1 MSSEF
6 RDFLNEQLKDPEFAK
21 EYYATK
27 PEVDFSIVIHQIR
40 EEKGLTQVELA
51 ELSGVNQ
58 ANISR
63 IENGERLPNIYTLQ
77 KIILIKKNQESQGIC
92 NSEKPLRFLFLRLSV
107 FI

>member
-1 MSSEF
+1 MKGDILMSTNF
-6 RDFLNEQLKDPEFAK
+6 REFLNEQLKDPEFAK

-77 KIILIKKNQESQGIC
+77 KIANSLGMQLALIPID
-92 NSEKPLRFLFLRLSV
+92 
-107 FI
+107 

>member
-1 MSSEF
+1 MKGGILMSTNF
-6 RDFLNEQLKDPEFAK
+6 REFLNEQLKDPEFAK

-27 PEVDFSIVIHQIR
+27 PEVDFSVLLHRIR
-40 EEKGLTQVELA
+40 EEKGLTQTELA

-77 KIILIKKNQESQGIC
+77 KIANSLGMQLALIPID
-92 NSEKPLRFLFLRLSV
+92 
-107 FI
+107 